1 MTNTLS
7 ETIVCKGSLLLLFL
21 RATHLGQQTM
31 NQVLVVEMNVLGRDR
46 CHTGES
52 LQVSLGQWGLHQT
65 REEGID
71 DLNCLFL
78 QKTPYSLALNGNE
91 LNEAIETIRSLLL
104 FSRL

>member
-1 MTNTLS
+1 MDYQ
-7 ETIVCKGSLLLLFL
+7 G
-21 RATHLGQQTM
+21 LGGKKAEGIKPVS
-31 NQVLVVEMNVLGRDR
+31 QVLVVEMNVLGRDR

-71 DLNCLFL
+71 DLDGLFL
-78 QKTPYSLALNGNE
+78 LKTLYSLALNGNE
-91 LNEAIETIRSLLL
+91 LNEAIETIRCFLL